1 MPEQATP
8 ANPETMS
15 YAEAGDLA
23 AVRAF
28 VCSGARARGLPAHR
42 VELLALAVSELAT
55 NTVQHSTGGGRVRV
69 WAQAGRLIC
78 EVVDQGSMPALGRP
92 MPSAD
97 AVRGRGLAIVERI
110 CDEVSVSAG
119 HEGTVVR
126 IRLDL

>member
-1 MPEQATP
+1 
-8 ANPETMS
+8 MS

-28 VCSGARARGLPAHR
+28 VSAGAMARGLPAHR
-42 VELLALAVSELAT
+42 VELLALAVSELTT
-55 NTVQHSTGGGRVRV
+55 NTLQHSTGGGRVRV

-78 EVVDQGSMPALGRP
+78 EVVDQGSMRALGRP
-92 MPSAD
+92 MPSSD

-110 CDEVSVSAG
+110 CDEVSIAAVP
-119 HEGTVVR
+119 EGTVVR